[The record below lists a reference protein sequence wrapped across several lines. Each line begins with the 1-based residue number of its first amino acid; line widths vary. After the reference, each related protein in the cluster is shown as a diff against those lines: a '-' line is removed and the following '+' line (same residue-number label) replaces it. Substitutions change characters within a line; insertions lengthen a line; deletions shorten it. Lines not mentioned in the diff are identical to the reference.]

1 MKNNFIIVVAG
12 EPKSIFLEVFFKA
25 LKNKY
30 NRPIILICNKKIL
43 IQQMRISKF
52 KKKIKILEIKN
63 LNHEII
69 DNSKINLIN
78 VDFYNNEVSK
88 YLKNSFDLAFK
99 LIKNKFS
106 DKFIN
111 GPINKIN
118 FLNKK
123 FLGLT
128 EYISQKFKINKTGML
143 IYNKNL
149 SVSPLTTHLPLKL
162 VAKKITKKKLK
173 ENIEIID
180 KFYQRIFKLLQK
192 LE

>member
-118 FLNKK
+118 FLK
-123 FLGLT
+123 
-128 EYISQKFKINKTGML
+128 QKIFRINRIYFTKI
-143 IYNKNL
+143 
-149 SVSPLTTHLPLKL
+149 
-162 VAKKITKKKLK
+162 
-173 ENIEIID
+173 
-180 KFYQRIFKLLQK
+180 
-192 LE
+192 